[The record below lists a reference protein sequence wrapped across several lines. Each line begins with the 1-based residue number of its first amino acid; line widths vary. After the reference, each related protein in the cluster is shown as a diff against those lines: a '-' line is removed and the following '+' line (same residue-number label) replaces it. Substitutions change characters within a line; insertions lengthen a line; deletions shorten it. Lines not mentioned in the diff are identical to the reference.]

1 MPLYDFVKK
10 YNTITIFYSLIVWC
24 FIPYPQYS
32 TPFNGGKHNV
42 TTICNRHCHR
52 SGDYIYWLCWWPWPL
67 ISTGCC
73 SCSQP
78 VTDGGG
84 ELPLAWPASE
94 GHPLD
99 GRCPHGI
106 PVSHSARTGVSVQV
120 RCIDYML
127 QLLNSL
133 FWVSRDILMD
143 GDEFTCYPN
152 ENCSIRNLYQGFR
165 KSHDKLLLTNN
176 VVSSDVGQFPCRYR
190 WHCSTGWVHI
200 NSIADLSPSFS
211 PSLSLSLSV
220 RVFLSSFYTALL
232 SLWS

>member
-52 SGDYIYWLCWWPWPL
+52 SGDYIYWLYWWPWPL

-73 SCSQP
+73 SCPQP
-78 VTDGGG
+78 VTDRGG
-84 ELPLAWPASE
+84 ELPLAWPASR

-120 RCIDYML
+120 RCIVSKMCLY
-127 QLLNSL
+127 LN
-133 FWVSRDILMD
+133 VSDQKITIAPFI
-143 GDEFTCYPN
+143 EA
-152 ENCSIRNLYQGFR
+152 IRWLTFYNIKDPGH
-165 KSHDKLLLTNN
+165 SHRC
-176 VVSSDVGQFPCRYR
+176 VFG
-190 WHCSTGWVHI
+190 GWTV
-200 NSIADLSPSFS
+200 
-211 PSLSLSLSV
+211 
-220 RVFLSSFYTALL
+220 TAFFFDDFGTLR
-232 SLWS
+232 SG

>member
-52 SGDYIYWLCWWPWPL
+52 SGDYIYWLYWWPWPL

-73 SCSQP
+73 SCPQP

-120 RCIDYML
+120 RCIVSKMCLY
-127 QLLNSL
+127 LNVSDQKITNAPFIEAIRWL
-133 FWVSRDILMD
+133 TFYNIKDPGHSHRCVFGGWTVTAFFWR
-143 GDEFTCYPN
+143 
-152 ENCSIRNLYQGFR
+152 
-165 KSHDKLLLTNN
+165 
-176 VVSSDVGQFPCRYR
+176 
-190 WHCSTGWVHI
+190 
-200 NSIADLSPSFS
+200 
-211 PSLSLSLSV
+211 
-220 RVFLSSFYTALL
+220 
-232 SLWS
+232 LWYVATRES